1 MKSSRFARVRLKRAL
16 RFLLQCEISITK
28 NIDAWATGTS
38 RSDIKTKTSI
48 SSETASLRNTV
59 GSNASSI
66 IIGERC
72 RRYTVLP
79 DELARPL
86 IAGKPIAHPTGGI
99 ISRQPTNEVGADTW
113 LHGRFR
119 QFLWRRARKIGSAGG
134 FADFPSLRAAG
145 SYRNSEN
152 PPSNRRDPCTAEQK
166 LGKPST
172 EGPDRCTEARKLA
185 FPATAPGRGK
195 RRAGGRGD
203 SRTTRWRAVGCGTAG
218 GRGDSR
224 TTRWRRPEPFPACIE
239 KQRAPSALLCCANL
253 RSHLRSRNATANVSS
268 SLIPTARFS

>member
-1 MKSSRFARVRLKRAL
+1 MPLNCL
-16 RFLLQCEISITK
+16 PFLVSKKWEAVQ
-28 NIDAWATGTS
+28 TGAS
-38 RSDIKTKTSI
+38 RSNVKAKTSV

-195 RRAGGRGD
+195 RRA
-203 SRTTRWRAVGCGTAG
+203 VGHGTAG

-224 TTRWRRPEPFPACIE
+224 TTRPHRPEPFPACIE
-239 KQRAPSALLCCANL
+239 KQRVPSALLCCANL